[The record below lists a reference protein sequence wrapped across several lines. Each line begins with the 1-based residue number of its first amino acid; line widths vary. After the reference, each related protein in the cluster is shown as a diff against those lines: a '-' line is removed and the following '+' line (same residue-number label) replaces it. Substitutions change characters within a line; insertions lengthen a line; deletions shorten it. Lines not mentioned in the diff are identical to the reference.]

1 MKYAIVGK
9 RNRKVYEVT
18 EGDVKMVFT
27 LVNGEPVPYLH
38 ANGEPEITEEIQP
51 PQCSSHK
58 EVIEISDA
66 EAGKIASTEDV
77 PFARWYIVDGEL
89 TDTKPN

>member
-1 MKYAIVGK
+1 MYYAIIGK

-18 EGDVKMVFT
+18 EGDARGF
-27 LVNGEPVPYLH
+27 
-38 ANGEPEITEEIQP
+38 AIINGEPEITEEIQP

-66 EAGKIASTEDV
+66 EAEKIASTEDV
-77 PFARWYIVDGEL
+77 PFARWYIVDGKL
-89 TDTKPN
+89 TDAKPN